1 MTVAIALSALAGMA
15 IGFRFTVLMTVPAL
29 LAAMG
34 ATAAIAVNAGDHT
47 GALLCNIALS
57 GIAVQLGYFCGSF
70 APLLPNAPLVHQ
82 DERRLA
88 QANSHR
94 LVSE

>member
-1 MTVAIALSALAGMA
+1 MTVAIALSAFAGMA

-34 ATAAIAVNAGDHT
+34 ATAAMAINGGAHT
-47 GALLCNIALS
+47 GALLCTIALS

-70 APLLPNAPLVHQ
+70 APLLPKAPLVHQ